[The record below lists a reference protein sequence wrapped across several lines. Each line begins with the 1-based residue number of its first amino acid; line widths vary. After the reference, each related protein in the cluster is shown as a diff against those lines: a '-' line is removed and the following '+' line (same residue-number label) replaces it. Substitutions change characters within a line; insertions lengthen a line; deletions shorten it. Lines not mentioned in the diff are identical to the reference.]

1 MEIKRDSYLEKLKNA
16 MHVDLIKVIT
26 GVRRCGKSYLLFTI
40 FYKYLLTI
48 GVKKDHIIRIPL
60 DARSNKKLR
69 DPDKLCKYVEDH
81 IIDHKQYYILLDEIQ
96 MVADFES
103 VLNEFLHIDNADVY
117 VTGSNSKFLSS
128 DIITEF
134 RGRSLEIRVRPLSFS
149 EYHAASKKSMEEDWS
164 NYLIYGGMPFLFNF
178 SDDAAKIAYLQALFA
193 ETYFKDIVERNHLR
207 EDGELDEL
215 TDFLASAIGSLTNPS
230 KLENTFKSSKKAT
243 LSAYTIRKYIN
254 YLQDAFI
261 IEEAKRYDIKG
272 KHYINTP
279 VKYYFVDSGLRNARL
294 NFRQIEE
301 THLMENIIYNEL
313 LNMGYSVDV
322 GVVEINTKDAHKKN
336 IRKQLEIDFVLNLG
350 SKRIYVQSAL
360 SLETQEKYNQESS
373 SLKKLD
379 DSFKKIIIIGGY
391 HKPNYTDDG
400 FVILGLF
407 NFLLN
412 PDIINEV

>member
-1 MEIKRDSYLEKLKNA
+1 MEIKRDFYLEQLKKS
-16 MHVDLIKVIT
+16 MHINLIKVIT
-26 GVRRCGKSYLLFTI
+26 GVRRCGKSYLLSTI
-40 FYKYLLTI
+40 FYKYLLSI
-48 GVKKDHIIRIPL
+48 GVNKDHIINIPL
-60 DARSNKKLR
+60 DARSNKKLC
-69 DPDKLCKYVEDH
+69 DPDKLCKYVKDH
-81 IIDHKQYYILLDEIQ
+81 LIDHKQYYVLLDEIQ
-96 MVADFES
+96 MVPEFES

-149 EYHAASKKSMEEDWS
+149 EFHTASQKSVEEDWS

-178 SDDAAKIAYLQALFA
+178 SDDAAKVTYLKALFA
-193 ETYFKDIVERNHLR
+193 ETYFKDIIERNHLR

-215 TDFLASAIGSLTNPS
+215 TNFLASAIGSLTNPA
-230 KLENTFKSSKKAT
+230 KLEKTFKSSKKIA
-243 LSAYTIRKYIN
+243 LAASTIRKYIS
-254 YLQDAFI
+254 YLQNAFI

-272 KHYINTP
+272 KRYINTP
-279 VKYYFVDSGLRNARL
+279 MKYYFVDSGLRNARL

-301 THLMENIIYNEL
+301 SHLMENIIYNEL
-313 LNMGYSVDV
+313 LSMGYSIDV
-322 GVVEINTKDAHKKN
+322 GVVDINTKDANKKN

-360 SLETQEKYNQESS
+360 SMETQEKYQQESF

-379 DSFKKIIIIGGY
+379 DSFKKVIIIGGY

-400 FVILGLF
+400 FVIIGLF

-412 PDIINEV
+412 PNIINVI